1 LRRRIGSAGIGAA
14 AGGFIGALTG
24 MNIPEDDAGYYAE
37 AVRKGGAVVLVKADE
52 ATANMALDILN
63 RSGAQDA
70 RERRE
75 GHRRV
80 ADQRDADQR
89 TEDFERDYRSD
100 FDQRFKGGGYTYEHF
115 SPAYRYGY
123 ELAHDEALRG
133 KEWSAVEAEARRDW
147 DERNPNTWEQV
158 ADGLESVA
166 LDPGE
171 RTRLRGH

>member
-1 LRRRIGSAGIGAA
+1 MRAITQRR
-14 AGGFIGALTG
+14 
-24 MNIPEDDAGYYAE
+24 
-37 AVRKGGAVVLVKADE
+37 AVVLVRADE

-147 DERNPNTWEQV
+147 DERNPNTREQV
-158 ADGLESVA
+158 AGWFGIRRSRSRRKNSTSR
-166 LDPGE
+166 P
-171 RTRLRGH
+171 LRSHGSGWQSKRGTTTAQPRIGGGSNR